1 MRVKRIKEKIV
12 CPVIMASMIVSL
24 LAGCG
29 KAEPDPNSGV
39 YEGTKAIVMGTA
51 MNIDEFYD
59 GPVTFDIQDGG
70 KCVCDLNGEKSTV
83 KWTREGDKIRFED
96 DGVELEGTI
105 GGGNLTIINLMDT
118 GVDLEL
124 HCDNLLHPEMAG
136 EEGSEKSSVLA
147 RLKDAKSGKNVYSGA
162 ASAPAATATD
172 TASTEASS
180 AEGTGKNDGS
190 ITVNED
196 GSMDGELF
204 LNPDYES
211 VTGKKFEGAK
221 INVTVPDGWAA
232 FDVSNGHICVI
243 KGGSSP
249 DDYMSNASIQVE
261 WHADSTGSIDPFN
274 MEDPVKFSGLKLG
287 QHNYNGVYGTVPGN
301 WSSYMM
307 IDQSDK
313 GYFLVTLSLPENS
326 DVYILDSDVQAIM
339 ASVEAK

>member
-1 MRVKRIKEKIV
+1 MEKKQKLFALSAACILLAG
-12 CPVIMASMIVSL
+12 M

-29 KAEPDPNSGV
+29 KAEPDPNSGL
-39 YEGTKAIVMGTA
+39 YEGTKATMSDVT
-51 MNIDEFYD
+51 MNVNEVYKN
-59 GPVTFDIQDGG
+59 GVTFDIQDGG
-70 KCVCDLNGEKSTV
+70 KCACNLDGEEFTLN
-83 KWTREGDKIRFED
+83 WTREGDKIHFE
-96 DGVELEGTI
+96 GGGAELNGTI
-105 GGGNLTIINLMDT
+105 GGGDLVITNMMDR
-118 GVDLEL
+118 GMDLEL
-124 HCDNLLHPEMAG
+124 HCDNLLHADMSN
-136 EEGSEKSSVLA
+136 EEGSERSSVLA
-147 RLKDAKSGKNVYSGA
+147 RLKDAKNGKNVYSGA
-162 ASAPAATATD
+162 ASAPAATTTE
-172 TASTEASS
+172 TASTETAS
-180 AEGTGKNDGS
+180 AEGTSKNDS
-190 ITVNED
+190 IPVNED
-196 GSMDGELF
+196 GSIDGELF
-204 LNPDYES
+204 LNPDYKS
-211 VTGKKFEGAK
+211 VTGKKFEGSE

-249 DDYMSNASIQVE
+249 SDYMSNASIQVE